1 MKTNI
6 TILNTKY
13 KYADSRV
20 VCVIMYRIKPIIFN
34 NVDITN
40 KIFDKKEYH
49 AVGIARCHP
58 KDIFDATVGKRIAES
73 RAKKALFKF
82 LFNSYRNYYVKIKS
96 KLKCINEL
104 YSKCYYLA
112 DQEIKH
118 INKLINDTK

>member
-6 TILNTKY
+6 TILNTEY

-20 VCVIMYRIKPIIFN
+20 ICVIMYRIKPIIFN
-34 NVDITN
+34 NIDITN

-49 AVGIARCHP
+49 VVGIARCHP
-58 KDIFDATVGKRIAES
+58 KDRFEHNTGKRIAES

-82 LFNSYRNYYVKIKS
+82 LYDAYNKYWTTINAELNSID
-96 KLKCINEL
+96 KLS
-104 YSKCYYLA
+104 SKCRYLV

-118 INKLINDTK
+118 INKLIDDTK

>member
-20 VCVIMYRIKPIIFN
+20 ICVIMYKIKPIIFN

-40 KIFDKKEYH
+40 KIFDKKEYRV
-49 AVGIARCHP
+49 VGIARCHH
-58 KDIFDATVGKRIAES
+58 KDVFDVTVGKRIAES

-112 DQEIKH
+112 DQETKH
-118 INKLINDTK
+118 INKLIDDTK

>member
-13 KYADSRV
+13 QYADSRV
-20 VCVIMYRIKPIIFN
+20 ICIIMYRIKPIIFN
-34 NVDITN
+34 NIDITN

-49 AVGIARCHP
+49 VVGIAKCHH
-58 KDIFDATVGKRIAES
+58 KDVFDATVGKRIAES

-96 KLKCINEL
+96 KLKGINEL

-112 DQEIKH
+112 DQETKH
-118 INKLINDTK
+118 INKLIDDTK

>member
-6 TILNTKY
+6 TILNTEY

-20 VCVIMYRIKPIIFN
+20 MCIIMYRIKPIIFN
-34 NVDITN
+34 NIDITN

-49 AVGIARCHP
+49 VVGMARCHP
-58 KDIFDATVGKRIAES
+58 KDIFDVTVGKRIAES

-118 INKLINDTK
+118 INKLIDDTK

>member
-6 TILNTKY
+6 TILNTEY
-13 KYADSRV
+13 KYVDSRV
-20 VCVIMYRIKPIIFN
+20 MCIIMYRIKPIIFN

-49 AVGIARCHP
+49 VIGIARRHP
-58 KDIFDATVGKRIAES
+58 KDIFNTTVGKRIAES

-104 YSKCYYLA
+104 YLKCYYLA
-112 DQEIKH
+112 DQETKH
-118 INKLINDTK
+118 INKLIDDTK

>member
-6 TILNTKY
+6 TIINTIY
-13 KYADSRV
+13 KYADRRYM
-20 VCVIMYRIKPIIFN
+20 CIIKYKIKPIIVN

-49 AVGIARCHP
+49 VVGIARCHP
-58 KDIFDATVGKRIAES
+58 KDIFDANVGKRVAES

-96 KLKCINEL
+96 KLKYINEL

-118 INKLINDTK
+118 INKLIDDTK

>member
-6 TILNTKY
+6 TIINTIY
-13 KYADSRV
+13 KYADRRYM
-20 VCVIMYRIKPIIFN
+20 CIIKYKIKPIIFN

-49 AVGIARCHP
+49 AIGIARCHHR
-58 KDIFDATVGKRIAES
+58 DIFDKTVGKRIAES

-82 LFNSYRNYYVKIKS
+82 LFNTYRNYYIKIKS
-96 KLKCINEL
+96 ELKCINEL

-112 DQEIKH
+112 DQETKH
-118 INKLINDTK
+118 INKLIDDTK

>member
-34 NVDITN
+34 NIDITN

-49 AVGIARCHP
+49 VVGVARCHP
-58 KDIFDATVGKRIAES
+58 KDIFDTTVGERIAES

-82 LFNSYRNYYVKIKS
+82 LFNSYRNYYIKIKS
-96 KLKCINEL
+96 KLKYINEL
-104 YSKCYYLA
+104 YLKCYYLA
-112 DQEIKH
+112 DQETKH
-118 INKLINDTK
+118 INKLIYDTK

>member
-6 TILNTKY
+6 TIINTIY
-13 KYADSRV
+13 KYADRRYM
-20 VCVIMYRIKPIIFN
+20 CIIKYKIKPIIVN

-49 AVGIARCHP
+49 VVGIARCHP
-58 KDIFDATVGKRIAES
+58 KDIFDANVGKRVAES

-96 KLKCINEL
+96 ELKWINEL

-112 DQEIKH
+112 EQEIKH
-118 INKLINDTK
+118 INKLIDDTK

>member
-20 VCVIMYRIKPIIFN
+20 MCVITYRIKPIIFN

-49 AVGIARCHP
+49 VVGIAKCHP

-73 RAKKALFKF
+73 RAKRALFKF
-82 LFNSYRNYYVKIKS
+82 LYYAYN
-96 KLKCINEL
+96 KCWPIIYAEL
-104 YSKCYYLA
+104 RSIDRLSSKCYYLA
-112 DQEIKH
+112 DQETKH
-118 INKLINDTK
+118 LNKLIDGTK

>member
-6 TILNTKY
+6 TIINTIY
-13 KYADSRV
+13 KYADGRSM
-20 VCVIMYRIKPIIFN
+20 CIIKYKIKPIIFN

-49 AVGIARCHP
+49 VVGIARCNP
-58 KDIFDATVGKRIAES
+58 KDIFNFTIGKRIAES

-118 INKLINDTK
+118 INKLIDDTK

>member
-6 TILNTKY
+6 TILNTEY

-20 VCVIMYRIKPIIFN
+20 ICVIIYRIKPIIFN
-34 NVDITN
+34 NVNITN

-49 AVGIARCHP
+49 VVGVARCNP
-58 KDIFDATVGKRIAES
+58 KDIFNFTIGKRIAES

-112 DQEIKH
+112 DQETKH
-118 INKLINDTK
+118 INKLIDDTK

>member
-6 TILNTKY
+6 TILNTEY

-20 VCVIMYRIKPIIFN
+20 MCVIMYRIKPIIFN
-34 NVDITN
+34 DIDITN

-49 AVGIARCHP
+49 VVGIAKCHS

-96 KLKCINEL
+96 KLKYINEL

-112 DQEIKH
+112 DQETKH
-118 INKLINDTK
+118 INKLVDDTK

>member
-20 VCVIMYRIKPIIFN
+20 MCVIMYRIKPIIFN

-49 AVGIARCHP
+49 VVGIARCHP

-73 RAKKALFKF
+73 RAKKALYKF
-82 LFNSYRNYYVKIKS
+82 LYYAYNKYWTIIYAELNSIDRLS
-96 KLKCINEL
+96 
-104 YSKCYYLA
+104 SKCRYLA
-112 DQEIKH
+112 YQEIKH
-118 INKLINDTK
+118 INKLIDDTK